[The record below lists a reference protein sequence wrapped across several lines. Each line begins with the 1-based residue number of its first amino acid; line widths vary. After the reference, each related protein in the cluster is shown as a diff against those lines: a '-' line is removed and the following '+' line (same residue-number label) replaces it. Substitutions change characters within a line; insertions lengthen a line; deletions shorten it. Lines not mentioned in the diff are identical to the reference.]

1 MTNYFFYATQMKKI
15 VLLILVIGHTLYGQ
29 KQDISLKDI
38 WIQKTFATESLVAF
52 HSMINGDFY
61 SILEQNNGGTEL
73 NKYSYKSLQKIQT
86 IVNSEDLDDISYFDN
101 FTFNNAET
109 KLIIG
114 IEREKIYRRS
124 WLGKYYV
131 FDLNT
136 QKLDLIIDKNI
147 REPTFSPDGTK
158 IAYVSDNN
166 LFIKNLF
173 NGKIT
178 QITFDGKI
186 NEIINGVSDWVYEE
200 EFSIV
205 KTYQWNF
212 ESNKIAF
219 LRFDET
225 NVPEFSMDIYGNGI
239 YPQRQ
244 VFKYPKAGEANSDVS
259 LHMYHLDSNKTST
272 ITLGDYGQYYI
283 PRIQWT
289 PQGNNLSVITLNR
302 HQNNLNIVLVNG
314 NTLKHRLLLNEK
326 DSAYLSVKNIYT
338 YLNDNSFIW
347 TSEKDGF
354 NHIYHYDKDGNLI
367 NQITSGPWEITSFYG
382 LNPKSKRIFYQSTED
397 GSINRGIYSIDLK
410 GKNKKRLSKTIGTNS
425 AAFSKSFNYYIN
437 TFSNS
442 TTPPIYTLVNAK
454 TGKEI
459 KEIKNNVELSKKLT
473 GYNMSKKEFS
483 LLKTKNGD
491 FNMWMLKPR
500 DFNPEKEYPLLM
512 FQYSGPGSQ
521 RVKNSWNDD
530 RDYWHQ
536 FMAQR
541 GYIVVCVDGRGT
553 GFRGRDFKKITYK
566 NLGKYELED
575 QMESAKELGKQS
587 YIDKKRIGIWGWSF
601 GGYISSLAITKGA
614 DIFKAAI
621 AVAPV
626 ISYRFYDSVY
636 TERYM
641 QTPQENEV
649 GYEENS
655 PLNFADQL
663 KGNYL
668 LVHGTGDDNVHSQ
681 NSMRMISALV
691 DANKQFDLFLYPDK
705 AHGILKGNNTRLHL
719 YTKLTTF
726 IDKSIGKSEENE
738 FQNKN

>member
-1 MTNYFFYATQMKKI
+1 MKKI
-15 VLLILVIGHTLYGQ
+15 VLLVLVIGHTLSGQ
-29 KQDISLKDI
+29 KQDISLEDI
-38 WIQKTFATESLVAF
+38 WIQKTFATKSLVAF

-61 SILEQNNGGTEL
+61 SILEQNRGGTEL
-73 NKYSYKSLQKIQT
+73 NKYSYKTLQKIRT
-86 IVNSEDLDDISYFDN
+86 IVTSEELDGIRYFDN
-101 FTFNNAET
+101 FAFNNDET

-114 IEREKIYRRS
+114 IDRKKIYRRS

-131 FDLNT
+131 IDLNNNT
-136 QKLDLIIDKNI
+136 LELIIDENI

-158 IAYVSDNN
+158 IAYVFNNN
-166 LFIKNLF
+166 LFIKNLSS
-173 NGKIT
+173 GKII

-205 KTYQWNF
+205 KTYQWNH

-244 VFKYPKAGEANSDVS
+244 VFKYPKAGEANSEVS
-259 LHMYHLDSNKTST
+259 VHMYSLESNKTSV
-272 ITLGDYGQYYI
+272 INLGQNEQYYI

-314 NTLKHRLLLNEK
+314 NTLEHSLILNER
-326 DSAYLSVKNIYT
+326 DPAYLSVKNIYT

-354 NHIYHYDKDGNLI
+354 NHIYHYGNDGNLI
-367 NQITSGPWEITSFYG
+367 NQLTSGSWEVTSFYG

-397 GSINRGIYSIDLK
+397 GSINRGIYSIDLE
-410 GKNKKRLSKTIGTNS
+410 GKNKKKLSKAIGTNS

-437 TFSNS
+437 TYSNS
-442 TTPPIYTLVNAK
+442 NTPPIYSLVNAK

-459 KEIKNNVELSKKLT
+459 KEIKNNVELAEKLT
-473 GYNMSKKEFS
+473 HYNMSKKEFS

-491 FNMWMLKPR
+491 FNMWMLKPV

-536 FMAQR
+536 FMAQKD
-541 GYIVVCVDGRGT
+541 YIIVCVDGRGT

-566 NLGKYELED
+566 KLGKFELED
-575 QMESAKELGKQS
+575 QMESAKELGNLS
-587 YIDKKRIGIWGWSF
+587 YIDKKKIGIWGWSF

-626 ISYRFYDSVY
+626 TSYRFYDSVY

-641 QTPQENEV
+641 QTPQENPD

-655 PLNFADQL
+655 PLNFADL
-663 KGNYL
+663 LRGDYL

-681 NSMRMISALV
+681 NSMQMINALV
-691 DANKQFDLFLYPDK
+691 DANKQFDLFIYPDK

-726 IDKSIGKSEENE
+726 MDNSIGKSEENE
-738 FQNKN
+738 FQIKN

>member
-1 MTNYFFYATQMKKI
+1 MKKI